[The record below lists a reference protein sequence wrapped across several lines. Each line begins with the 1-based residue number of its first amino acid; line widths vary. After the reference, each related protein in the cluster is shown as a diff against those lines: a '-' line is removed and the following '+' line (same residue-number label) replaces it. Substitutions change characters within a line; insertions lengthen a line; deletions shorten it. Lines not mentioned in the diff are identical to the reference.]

1 MTLLLSQLSTIRP
14 HYLNDCCEVEAIF
27 NTNQPWLVELLLT
40 SVILALWL
48 VRFSPSF
55 LWLAECFDLPR
66 LWGYLRYNSELIANQ
81 MLKNLIKS
89 DWCLRPIRSSSIR
102 RYFSNISW
110 DHSTPQAHGLF
121 ILITLLAHKDPDDSR
136 MTRWSLMCSPVP
148 IRIVS
153 PAVQAKPDQ
162 GNWQNC
168 QLGGV
173 SYERLSPNCYWSLK
187 LVHEQAFC
195 GLEIFYFQIMK
206 PD

>member
-27 NTNQPWLVELLLT
+27 NTNQPWRAELLLT
-40 SVILALWL
+40 LVILALWL
-48 VRFSPSF
+48 VRCSLSV
-55 LWLAECFDLPR
+55 LWLDERCDLSH
-66 LWGYLRYNSELIANQ
+66 LCGYLRYNSELIANQ

-89 DWCLRPIRSSSIR
+89 DWCLRPIPSSSIR

-136 MTRWSLMCSPVP
+136 MTRWSLMCSPVT

-153 PAVQAKPDQ
+153 PAVRAKHDQ
-162 GNWQNC
+162 DNWQK
-168 QLGGV
+168 
-173 SYERLSPNCYWSLK
+173 LSTWRGFLWK
-187 LVHEQAFC
+187 
-195 GLEIFYFQIMK
+195 IIT
-206 PD
+206 